1 MLKGEAPF
9 QPDET
14 SVEDTSRL
22 ILPTVP
28 AHLAH
33 AGVAAWI
40 EPLTIDT
47 YMPESPDTL
56 PAFLDNRV
64 YQGSSGRVYPLPF
77 HERISQDKAPHQWQ
91 AVHLENQWIRLVIL
105 PELGGRIHV
114 AYDKIGGY
122 DFFYRNNVIKP
133 ALVGLA
139 GPWISGGVEFNWPQH
154 HRPATF
160 LPADFE
166 IEHETDGAV
175 TVWCSDHDPFTRMK
189 GMHGI
194 RLRPESS
201 VIEARVRLFNRT
213 EETQTFLW
221 WANVAAAVNDEY
233 QSFFPTDVRY
243 VADHAKRAV
252 ATFPEV
258 EGRYYGVDYPSQKT
272 SEVPDGDRLDW
283 YRNIPVPTSY
293 MVVSTEDD
301 FFGGYDHGHN
311 SGFVYVADRHLAPG
325 KKQWTWG
332 NAGFGH
338 SWGANLTDSDGPY
351 VELMAGA
358 FTDNQPD
365 FAFLAPGET
374 KVFSQYWYPINGIG
388 PVHQATTKA
397 AVRVDVTP
405 GETRTRVV
413 IGVISTEVFVDA
425 TVTITSDGGTVLFH
439 RVATLSPSVPFSVE
453 CTLDGAYDPAS
464 LTVSVASGA
473 QVLVAWEPRQAAD
486 TLTLVPQAAVEPASP
501 NQMESGEE
509 LFLTGQ
515 YLAQYRHATRRPEPY
530 WEEAL
535 RRDPGDVRCNI
546 ALSERRHWAG
556 DFIGAEKLLRT
567 ALGRLTAQV
576 STPASGEAHYRLGI
590 ELVHQG
596 RDDEAESY
604 LTKAAWDAAWRV
616 PADLSLARIFLRAGR
631 LAEAEKVLLTLLAL
645 DSEHLQAA
653 NLLTIVLRRLARPD
667 DAARRV
673 AGSLAIDPLDQ
684 WSRNLA
690 GYIQTSDAPTLMDV
704 ALEYTAAGELER
716 ALNVFDSAAVAAL
729 SNALGQVNVGPLV
742 QYHRAVI
749 FDRLGRTKEA
759 QAARTIARSI
769 DSTYCLASRLEDI
782 ASLRAA
788 LDVDPSDARAAL
800 LLGNWFY
807 DRRRFDDAIGCWT
820 VAGDMISER
829 NLGIAAFNVLRDPSA
844 ARLHYASAI
853 ALAPDNAKLLFEA
866 DQLAMRIGDSTSDR
880 REQLERNAD
889 LVSSRDDLTVVFAG
903 LLTSTGSPDLALHL
917 LKSRQFQP
925 WEGGEGKVIAA
936 WEDAH
941 LALARQ
947 SLAVQDPNSAVEFIL
962 CAVNTPASLGEARHP
977 LANSARLY
985 LALGDAFATANRPVD
1000 AKTAWTTATLFEGDF
1015 LNMSTQ
1021 IFSDQTWFTILALQR
1036 LGELDAATAL
1046 AKELERFTHELEA
1059 SPAVIDFFATSLPS
1073 MLLFTDDPNI
1083 ARDRQVRAIRDQLSE
1098 IFIPTGS

>member
-1 MLKGEAPF
+1 MLKGEARF
-9 QPDET
+9 GPDEK
-14 SVEDTSRL
+14 SVEDSSRL

-33 AGVAAWI
+33 LDVAAWVA
-40 EPLTIDT
+40 PLTIDT
-47 YMPESPDTL
+47 YMPEPPDTL

-114 AYDKIGGY
+114 AYDKIGDY

-160 LPADFE
+160 LPTDFE
-166 IEHETDGAV
+166 IEHEPDGAV

-221 WANVAAAVNDEY
+221 WANVAVAVNDEY

-258 EGRYYGVDYPSQKT
+258 DGRYYGVDYPSQKT
-272 SEVPDGDRLDW
+272 NEAPDGDRLDW

-293 MVVSTEDD
+293 MVVSTGGD

-332 NAGFGH
+332 DAGFGH
-338 SWGANLTDSDGPY
+338 SWEANLTDTDGPY

-365 FAFLAPGET
+365 FAYLAPGET
-374 KVFSQYWYPINGIG
+374 KAFSQYWYPINGIG

-397 AVRVDVTP
+397 AVRVEITP
-405 GETRTRVV
+405 GETHTRVV
-413 IGVISTEVFVDA
+413 IGVIATEVFIDA
-425 TVTITSDGGTVLFH
+425 TVEITSDSGTVLF
-439 RVATLSPSVPFSVE
+439 RTVVTLNPSVAFGVE
-453 CTLDGAYDPAS
+453 CALDGAFDPAS
-464 LTVSVASGA
+464 LNVSVASGA
-473 QVLVAWEPRQAAD
+473 QLLVAWKPRQTAD
-486 TLTLVPQAAVEPASP
+486 TLTPVPRAAVEPAAP
-501 NQMESGEE
+501 NEMESGEE

-535 RRDPGDVRCNI
+535 RRDPGDVRSNI

-556 DFIGAEKLLRT
+556 NFIAAEELLRT

-576 STPASGEAHYRLGI
+576 STPATGEAHYRLGI
-590 ELVHQG
+590 ELVHQE
-596 RDDEAESY
+596 RDDEAETY
-604 LTKAAWDAAWRV
+604 LSKAAWDAAWRI
-616 PADLSLARIFLRAGR
+616 PANVSLARVFLRSGR
-631 LAEAEKVLLTLLAL
+631 LAEAEKALTTVLAL
-645 DSEHLQAA
+645 DSDHLQAA

-667 DAARRV
+667 EAARRV
-673 AGSLAIDPLDQ
+673 TGSLAIDPLDQ
-684 WSRNLA
+684 WARNLA
-690 GYIQTSDAPTLMDV
+690 GKTMTDDAPTLVDV
-704 ALEYTAAGELER
+704 ALEYSAAGELDQ
-716 ALNVFDSAAVAAL
+716 ALNVFDIAAATSL

-742 QYHRAVI
+742 QYHRAFL
-749 FDRLGRTKEA
+749 FDRLGRTEEA
-759 QAARTIARSI
+759 EAARTIAKSI

-782 ASLRAA
+782 AALQAA
-788 LDVDPSDARAAL
+788 LHMDPSDTLAAL

-807 DRRRFDDAIGCWT
+807 DRRRFDDATKCWT
-820 VAGDMISER
+820 LAGGMISER
-829 NLGIAAFNVLRDPSA
+829 NLGIAAFNVLRDPIA
-844 ARLHYASAI
+844 ARRHYASAI
-853 ALAPDNAKLLFEA
+853 ALAPENAKLLFEA
-866 DQLAMRIGDSTSDR
+866 DQLAARLGDSNSDR
-880 REQLERNAD
+880 RAHLERNGD
-889 LVSSRDDLTVVFAG
+889 LVSCRDDLTVVFAS
-903 LLTSTGSPDLALHL
+903 LLTSTGSPHVALRL
-917 LKSRQFQP
+917 LKSRHFQP

-941 LALARQ
+941 LAVAKE
-947 SLAVQDPNSAVEFIL
+947 SLEALNPNAAVEQILSAVD
-962 CAVNTPASLGEARHP
+962 TPASLGEARHP

-985 LALGDAFATANRPVD
+985 LALGDALAAANRPVD
-1000 AKTAWTTATLFEGDF
+1000 AKTAWTAATLFEGDF

-1021 IFSDQTWFTILALQR
+1021 VFSDQTWFTILALQR

-1046 AKELERFTHELEA
+1046 AHELERFADELEA

-1073 MLLFTDDPNI
+1073 MLLFTDDPGI
-1083 ARDRQVRAIRDQLSE
+1083 TRDRQVCTIRNQLAQ
-1098 IFIPTGS
+1098 IFIPTGP